1 MSIEQMREQVRGE
14 VTEASD
20 DGYDEA
26 RKVYNAMHDR
36 RPRAV
41 VRCADASDVVAAV
54 RTARELGLDLAVRGG
69 GHSVPGFGTSDD
81 GIVIDLSPMRNVHV
95 DPAVAIARAG
105 GGAVWGDFDHAT
117 HAFGLATTGGIIST
131 TGVSGLTLGGGIG
144 YLTRRYG
151 LSCDNLIAADVVTA
165 DGELVTA
172 NERQHED
179 LFWALRGGGGNFGIA
194 TSLEFELHPVAEIVG
209 GPIFFELDAAADV
222 LRAYREYI
230 AAAPE
235 ELGAFFAFQIA
246 PPLPFIPEDRH
257 GDTLCAI
264 VTCWSGAQA
273 DADAALKPL
282 FDAGPVVAH
291 HVGPMPYPALNS
303 AFDPLLPPGLQHY
316 WKADFVK
323 ELTDDAIEAHVDNG
337 SKVPCVESTM
347 HLYPINGAVNRVG
360 ADDTAFAYRDV
371 NFACVIAGMW
381 PEPADNAANSQWV
394 RDYWSA
400 IHPYSGTEGG
410 YVNFMADDD
419 QSRVASNYGSNYE
432 RLSRIKATYDPDNV
446 FHLNQN
452 IEPAT

>member
-1 MSIEQMREQVRGE
+1 MTIEQLHAQVRGE
-14 VTEASD
+14 VIEPSD

-41 VRCADASDVVAAV
+41 VRCADAADVAAAV
-54 RTARELGLDLAVRGG
+54 RAGREQGLELAVRGG

-117 HAFGLATTGGIIST
+117 HAFGLATTGGVIST

-144 YLTRRYG
+144 YLARRYG

-172 NERQHED
+172 SERQHED

-194 TSLEFELHPVAEIVG
+194 TSLEFELHPVDEIVG
-209 GPIFFELDAAADV
+209 GPIFFELEAAAEV
-222 LRAYREYI
+222 LGAYRDYI
-230 AAAPE
+230 AEAPE

-246 PPLPFIPEDRH
+246 PPLPFIPEERQ

-264 VTCWSGAQA
+264 VTCWSGSPA

-282 FDAGPVVAH
+282 LDAGPVVAQ

-323 ELTDDAIEAHVDNG
+323 ELTDDAIAAHVEHG
-337 SKVPCVESTM
+337 SKVPCLQSTM
-347 HLYPINGAVNRVG
+347 HMYPINGAVNRVG
-360 ADDTAFAYRDV
+360 ADETAFAYRDV

-381 PEPADNAANSQWV
+381 PEPADNAANTQWV
-394 RDYWSA
+394 KDYWAA

-410 YVNFMADDD
+410 YVNFMGADD
-419 QSRVASNYGSNYE
+419 QSRVAANCGPNYE